1 MTWHG
6 DLAYIFTTVMPS
18 HDAEPP
24 PGAFLGRNAPLG
36 SSWGHLALLATQVEI
51 LVDFVLL

>member
-24 PGAFLGRNAPLG
+24 PGAFLGRSAPLG

-51 LVDFVLL
+51 LVDFVMF